1 MSSTQSAPPV
11 PELPRPPG
19 GDERRAG
26 LEAASEALVRT
37 LRLAGALVR
46 SRRAVDLA
54 GLEDWVGRLCARALD
69 LPYADGQAL
78 RPGFV
83 AVLVELDAL
92 TCALAETAGTD

>member
-1 MSSTQSAPPV
+1 MNHTPSCPPV
-11 PELPRPPG
+11 PELPWLPG

-69 LPYADGQAL
+69 LPYADGQVL
-78 RPGFV
+78 RPRFV

-92 TCALAETAGTD
+92 TCALAETAVTD